1 MLQPVFSDDGS
12 NKKVREVTQCT
23 KDSLT
28 SSKDVFWMVNNTFML
43 LFYESMKL
51 HIVYQDFIYNS
62 VYIISE
68 HQYKL
73 LCLLQLIFYTL
84 AAL

>member
-1 MLQPVFSDDGS
+1 MS
-12 NKKVREVTQCT
+12 EVTQCT
-23 KDSLT
+23 KDSPT
-28 SSKDVFWMVNNTFML
+28 SSKDVFWMVNNIFML

-51 HIVYQDFIYNS
+51 HIVYQDFIYSS

-73 LCLLQLIFYTL
+73 LCLLQLIFDTL
-84 AAL
+84 GAL

>member
-68 HQYKL
+68 YQYKL

-84 AAL
+84 RAL